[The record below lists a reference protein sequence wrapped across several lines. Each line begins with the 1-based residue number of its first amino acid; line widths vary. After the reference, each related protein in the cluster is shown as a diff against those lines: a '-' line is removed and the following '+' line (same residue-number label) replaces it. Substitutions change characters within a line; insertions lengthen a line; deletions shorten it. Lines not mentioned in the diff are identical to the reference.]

1 MEKTILSEI
10 FNFKLEELVVNQGLI
25 GIVAK
30 KEQIF
35 GEAIT
40 DFTIIN
46 KILHEFIWVHFLFYF
61 LGSLGILVFDLLK
74 K

>member
-1 MEKTILSEI
+1 MG
-10 FNFKLEELVVNQGLI
+10 ELIANQGLI

-46 KILHEFIWVHFLFYF
+46 KILHEFIWVCLIFWIL
-61 LGSLGILVFDLLK
+61 LGVIS
-74 K
+74 